1 MKILKRILLGTV
13 TIILGLLLIFNIYNF
28 INIKIL
34 KNDFTSIN
42 GYVIL
47 EVVSGSM
54 EPTIKVG
61 DLIVINTKDQHYQE
75 NDIVTFY
82 DTNGAFV
89 THRIVSIQDDKM
101 ITKGDNNNTSDEA
114 TPISNIVGKYVFKI
128 GFIGSL
134 ITALK
139 NPVVSIMIFI
149 LGILICYW
157 ITYNEENEII
167 KEEDKEAYLA
177 FLEAKEAE
185 VKKKEKANTQKKKR

>member
-149 LGILICYW
+149 LGILIC
-157 ITYNEENEII
+157 
-167 KEEDKEAYLA
+167 
-177 FLEAKEAE
+177 
-185 VKKKEKANTQKKKR
+185 